1 LRPCFRPSIIARRW
15 ESGPS
20 LDRSYWTYR
29 ILTFFVCAVVRQQL
43 EKFARSFG
51 YYGLPSHSA
60 SIEQRHPLAWRR
72 RYETDSDNVSRA
84 AAIFRLFIVAAG
96 LKAASLHSFIPFV
109 FLSFLEFRL
118 F

>member
-1 LRPCFRPSIIARRW
+1 
-15 ESGPS
+15 
-20 LDRSYWTYR
+20 
-29 ILTFFVCAVVRQQL
+29 LTFFVCAVVRQQL

-60 SIEQRHPLAWRR
+60 SIGSRGILACLERR